1 MFLCV
6 RLEFFTDISIE
17 LLQIAKKTT
26 IYIDIL
32 ITKQYLIYLYFFE
45 MLNENLNIVLNKIND
60 AKIRSGRETDKITLV
75 AVSKT
80 EPLRFI
86 EELVLYG
93 VKDFGENK
101 AQEFRDKYN
110 LLSAPVNWHFIGHL
124 QKNKIKYV
132 VGKAA
137 IIHSVD
143 SMELAKA
150 INEKA
155 KNLGIVQN
163 ILLEFNTSGEESKF
177 GIRTNDELS
186 KIAEYCVGLENIKL
200 LGLMT
205 MAPFTEDKSAIR
217 DSFSKLKF
225 TFDNLIKNG
234 FDLTELSMGMT
245 NDFEIAIEEG
255 STIVRIGTAIFGERD
270 YSKPWNEK

>member
-225 TFDNLIKNG
+225 TFDNLIKDG